1 MNSVKC
7 AKGVLPERARQRS
20 AHESAKLTAAARPSR
35 VAAEFRELSSRV
47 VVEKTESSFLKNL
60 SNRPVRGFREH
71 SEDFH
76 SSLEE
81 LPQSSKTTA
90 QYQAERR
97 RLDLILW
104 VCRFMKIKIHK
115 CFWET
120 PDWKMDRVIIY
131 LSKILQFSA
140 RRISSRFT
148 PSQRNLIWTA
158 IRDTRSLSKTIDS
171 IKNLKNSVNLDH
183 VCKYIRLEA
192 LVAFLTSKVILP
204 EDPLLI
210 VKAISL
216 LSIPPSAPLA
226 PPV

>member
-1 MNSVKC
+1 MNPIRC
-7 AKGVLPERARQRS
+7 AKGVSSERARRRN

-35 VAAEFRELSSRV
+35 MAAELCTLSSRI

-60 SNRPVRGFREH
+60 GDRPVRGFEEY

-104 VCRFMKIKIHK
+104 VCRFMRIKIHE
-115 CFWET
+115 CFWNT
-120 PDWKMDRVIIY
+120 PDWKMGRVILY
-131 LSKILQFSA
+131 LSKILRFAAQ
-140 RRISSRFT
+140 RIAGRFT
-148 PSQRNLIWTA
+148 LSQHNLIWTA
-158 IRDTRSLSKTIDS
+158 IGDARKLSSTIDS
-171 IKNLKNSVNLDH
+171 IRELKSLLNLD
-183 VCKYIRLEA
+183 CIYKYLRLEA
-192 LVAFLTSKVILP
+192 LIIFLISRVILP
-204 EDPLLI
+204 TTPFLI
-210 VKAISL
+210 IKTISL
-216 LSIPPSAPLA
+216 MSLPPSAPLA